1 MPIAHVRVAA
11 DRTVQVTAAGTTSQH
26 PDVGSAIAHL
36 TALAR
41 EQGSELTVKLDDHGT
56 ERTLHIDTSG
66 RLRSVP
72 EAEVAS
78 APEAAADSGQGGE
91 EDDAADAVGDDAD
104 GPQYPLTPAESQNG
118 YPVRDRFS
126 GPADPTGPPT
136 GSIPEQKSRRSTG
149 PQHANKRRQSKG
161 GTPRRRVKRARS
173 RLQMRGLTVPT
184 LVLAILLIIAL
195 GAYIMP
201 RIIGTPESQA
211 PESIP
216 AANGAATQQSLSMAT
231 GGAPVPGFQA
241 TPSWESTIP
250 PDASVTA
257 TARGVVIVTS
267 SQLQILDARTG
278 QQRFETD
285 IDEPPSFAV
294 DTVIDGRSALVWR
307 IGDRA
312 YALFDGNPR
321 PYQYELPG
329 GARISSAGT
338 NVLIKNGDELSTFTR
353 NGLTRLPTP
362 AAGST
367 PMALDG
373 GELISAKFTGP
384 LTITDAES
392 GEERTLDLE
401 APRDD
406 LQIIR
411 WVTAGHGKVVTL
423 WGQPG
428 ASTNSG
434 HRIQLVVHSLSD
446 GTIASTVSTTTDTV
460 GEADWVRGQGYQL
473 AVIGPYLFSMEDG
486 LLVRD
491 GSESNARFSEPRG
504 HVVPAVIDNTPV
516 LVSADTAW
524 QVRTNLLAVTAADGY
539 AVTREGTDRVVGYR
553 SEQ

>member
-26 PDVGSAIAHL
+26 PDVGAAIAHL

-41 EQGSELTVKLDDHGT
+41 EQGSELTVKLDDHGA
-56 ERTLHIDTSG
+56 ERTLHIDASG
-66 RLRSVP
+66 RLRTVP

-78 APEAAADSGQGGE
+78 AADGTAETGQGDDGEDPEGSGSGAHAPQPPLTGPEAQA
-91 EDDAADAVGDDAD
+91 
-104 GPQYPLTPAESQNG
+104 G

-136 GSIPEQKSRRSTG
+136 GSIPEQKSRRG
-149 PQHANKRRQSKG
+149 PSRQHAGRRQARA
-161 GTPRRRVKRARS
+161 GTPRRRAKRARS
-173 RLQMRGLTVPT
+173 RLQMSGFTVPT

-195 GAYIMP
+195 AAYIMP

-216 AANGAATQQSLSMAT
+216 AAHGAATQQSLSMAT
-231 GGAPVPGFQA
+231 GSAPVPGFEA
-241 TPSWESTIP
+241 APSWEETIP
-250 PDASVTA
+250 LHASVTA
-257 TARGVVIVTS
+257 TSRGVVVVTN
-267 SQLQILDARTG
+267 SQLQVLDARTG

-294 DTVIDGRSALVWR
+294 DTVIDGRPSLVWR

-312 YALFDGNPR
+312 YALVDGSHE
-321 PYQYELPG
+321 PYEYELPS

-338 NVLIKNGDELSTFTR
+338 NVLIKNGDELSTFAR
-353 NGLTRLPTP
+353 GGLTRLPTP

-373 GELISAKFTGP
+373 GDLISATFAGP
-384 LTITDAES
+384 LTVTDVES

-446 GTIASTVSTTTDTV
+446 GTIASTVSTTTDAV

-524 QVRTNLLAVTAADGY
+524 KVRTNLLAVTAADGY
-539 AVTREGTDRVVGYR
+539 AITREGTDRVVGYR

>member
-26 PDVGSAIAHL
+26 PDVGAAIAHL

-41 EQGSELTVKLDDHGT
+41 EQGSELTVKLDDHGAQ
-56 ERTLHIDTSG
+56 RTLHIDASG
-66 RLRSVP
+66 RLRTVP

-78 APEAAADSGQGGE
+78 AAEGTAETGQGDDGEDPEGSGSGAHAPQPPLTAPEAQAD
-91 EDDAADAVGDDAD
+91 
-104 GPQYPLTPAESQNG
+104 

-136 GSIPEQKSRRSTG
+136 GSIPEQKSRHNPS
-149 PQHANKRRQSKG
+149 RQQADRQRQAQA
-161 GTPRRRVKRARS
+161 GTPRRRAKRARS
-173 RLQMRGLTVPT
+173 RLQMSGLTVPT

-195 GAYIMP
+195 AAYIMP

-216 AANGAATQQSLSMAT
+216 AAHGAATQQSLSMAT
-231 GGAPVPGFQA
+231 GSSAVPGFEA
-241 TPSWESTIP
+241 TPAWEETIP

-257 TARGVVIVTS
+257 TARGVVVVTN
-267 SQLQILDARTG
+267 SQLQVLDARTG

-294 DTVIDGRSALVWR
+294 DTVIGGRSALVWR

-312 YALFDGNPR
+312 YALVDGSQQ
-321 PYQYELPG
+321 PYEYELPR

-338 NVLIKNGDELSTFTR
+338 NVLIKNGDELSTFAR
-353 NGLTRLPTP
+353 DGLTRLPTP

-373 GELISAKFTGP
+373 GELVSATFAGP
-384 LTITDAES
+384 LTVTDVES

-539 AVTREGTDRVVGYR
+539 AITREGTDRVVGYR

>member
-26 PDVGSAIAHL
+26 PDVGAAIAHL

-41 EQGSELTVKLDDHGT
+41 EQGSELTVKLDDHGAQ
-56 ERTLHIDTSG
+56 RTLHIDASG
-66 RLRSVP
+66 RLRTVP

-78 APEAAADSGQGGE
+78 AAEGTAETGQGDDGEDPEGIGSGAHAPQHPLTAPEAQAD
-91 EDDAADAVGDDAD
+91 
-104 GPQYPLTPAESQNG
+104 

-136 GSIPEQKSRRSTG
+136 GSIPEQKSRHNPG
-149 PQHANKRRQSKG
+149 RQQADRQRQAQA
-161 GTPRRRVKRARS
+161 GTPRRRAKRARS
-173 RLQMRGLTVPT
+173 RLQMSGLTVPT

-195 GAYIMP
+195 AAYIMP

-231 GGAPVPGFQA
+231 GSSAVPGFEA
-241 TPSWESTIP
+241 TPAWEETIP
-250 PDASVTA
+250 PGASVTA
-257 TARGVVIVTS
+257 TARGVVVVTN
-267 SQLQILDARTG
+267 SQLQVLDARTG

-294 DTVIDGRSALVWR
+294 DTVIDGRSSLVWR

-312 YALFDGNPR
+312 YALVDGSHE
-321 PYQYELPG
+321 PYEYELPS

-338 NVLIKNGDELSTFTR
+338 NVLIKNGDELSTFAR
-353 NGLTRLPTP
+353 DGLTHLPTP

-373 GELISAKFTGP
+373 GELVSATFAGP
-384 LTITDAES
+384 LTVTDVES

-446 GTIASTVSTTTDTV
+446 GTIASTVSTTTDAV

-524 QVRTNLLAVTAADGY
+524 KVRTNLLAVTAADGY
-539 AVTREGTDRVVGYR
+539 AITREGADRVVGYR
-553 SEQ
+553 SER

>member
-26 PDVGSAIAHL
+26 PDVGAAIAHL

-41 EQGSELTVKLDDHGT
+41 EQGSELTVKLDDHGA
-56 ERTLHIDTSG
+56 ERTLHIDASG
-66 RLRSVP
+66 RLRTVP

-78 APEAAADSGQGGE
+78 GSDGTAEIGQGDDGEDPEGTGSGAHAPQQPLAGPEAQAD
-91 EDDAADAVGDDAD
+91 
-104 GPQYPLTPAESQNG
+104 

-136 GSIPEQKSRRSTG
+136 GSIPEQNSRRGS
-149 PQHANKRRQSKG
+149 PQQADKRRQSKG

-195 GAYIMP
+195 AAYIMP

-216 AANGAATQQSLSMAT
+216 AAHGAATQQSLSMAN
-231 GGAPVPGFQA
+231 GSSAVPGFEA
-241 TPSWESTIP
+241 APAWEETIP
-250 PDASVTA
+250 LHASVTA
-257 TARGVVIVTS
+257 TARGVVVVTN
-267 SQLQILDARTG
+267 SQLQVLDARTG

-294 DTVIDGRSALVWR
+294 DTVIDGRPSLVWR

-312 YALFDGNPR
+312 YALVDGSHE
-321 PYQYELPG
+321 PYEYELPS

-338 NVLIKNGDELSTFTR
+338 NVLIKNGDELSTFAR
-353 NGLTRLPTP
+353 GGLTRLPTP

-373 GELISAKFTGP
+373 GDLISATFAGP
-384 LTITDAES
+384 LTVTDVES

-446 GTIASTVSTTTDTV
+446 GTIASTVSTTTDAV

-524 QVRTNLLAVTAADGY
+524 KVRTNLLAVTAADGY
-539 AVTREGTDRVVGYR
+539 AITREGADRVVGYR
-553 SEQ
+553 SER

>member
-26 PDVGSAIAHL
+26 PDVGAAIAHL
-36 TALAR
+36 TALAH
-41 EQGSELTVKLDDHGT
+41 EQGSELTVKLDDHGA
-56 ERTLHIDTSG
+56 ERTLNIDSSG
-66 RLRSVP
+66 RLRTVP

-78 APEAAADSGQGGE
+78 AADGTAETGQGDDGEDPEGSGSGAHAPQPPLTGPEAQAD
-91 EDDAADAVGDDAD
+91 
-104 GPQYPLTPAESQNG
+104 

-136 GSIPEQKSRRSTG
+136 GSIPEQKSRRG
-149 PQHANKRRQSKG
+149 PSRQHAGRRQARA
-161 GTPRRRVKRARS
+161 GTPRRRAKRARS
-173 RLQMRGLTVPT
+173 RLQMSGFTVPT

-195 GAYIMP
+195 AAYIMP

-216 AANGAATQQSLSMAT
+216 AAHGAATQQSLSMAT
-231 GGAPVPGFQA
+231 GSSAVPGFEA
-241 TPSWESTIP
+241 APAWEETIP
-250 PDASVTA
+250 LHASVTA
-257 TARGVVIVTS
+257 TSRGVVVVTN
-267 SQLQILDARTG
+267 SQLQVLDARTG

-294 DTVIDGRSALVWR
+294 DTVIDGRPSLVWR
-307 IGDRA
+307 IGDCA
-312 YALFDGNPR
+312 YALVDGSHE
-321 PYQYELPG
+321 PYEYELPS

-338 NVLIKNGDELSTFTR
+338 NVLIKNGDELSTFAR
-353 NGLTRLPTP
+353 GGLTRLPTP

-373 GELISAKFTGP
+373 GDLISATFAGP
-384 LTITDAES
+384 LTVTDVES

-446 GTIASTVSTTTDTV
+446 GTIASTVSTTTDAV

-524 QVRTNLLAVTAADGY
+524 KVRTNLLAVTAADGY
-539 AVTREGTDRVVGYR
+539 AITREGADRVVGYR
-553 SEQ
+553 SER

>member
-41 EQGSELTVKLDDHGT
+41 EQGSEVTVKLDDHGT
-56 ERTLHIDTSG
+56 ERTLHIDASG

-78 APEAAADSGQGGE
+78 GSDGTAEIGQGDDGEDPEGTGSGAHAPQQPLAGPEAQAD
-91 EDDAADAVGDDAD
+91 
-104 GPQYPLTPAESQNG
+104 

-136 GSIPEQKSRRSTG
+136 GSIPEQNSRRGS
-149 PQHANKRRQSKG
+149 PQQADKRRQSKG

-195 GAYIMP
+195 AAYIMP

-241 TPSWESTIP
+241 TPSWEETIP
-250 PDASVTA
+250 LHASVTA
-257 TARGVVIVTS
+257 TSRGVVVVTNS
-267 SQLQILDARTG
+267 KLQVLDARTG

-294 DTVIDGRSALVWR
+294 DTVIDGRPSLVWR

-312 YALFDGNPR
+312 YALVDGSHE
-321 PYQYELPG
+321 PYEYELPS

-338 NVLIKNGDELSTFTR
+338 NVLIKNGDELSTFAR
-353 NGLTRLPTP
+353 GGLTRLPTP

-373 GELISAKFTGP
+373 GDLISATFAGP
-384 LTITDAES
+384 LTVTDVES

-446 GTIASTVSTTTDTV
+446 GTIASTVSTTTDAV

-524 QVRTNLLAVTAADGY
+524 KVRTNLLAVTAADGY
-539 AVTREGTDRVVGYR
+539 AITREGADRVVGYR
-553 SEQ
+553 SER

>member
-1 MPIAHVRVAA
+1 MPIAHVRVTA

-26 PDVGSAIAHL
+26 PDVGAAIAHL

-41 EQGSELTVKLDDHGT
+41 EQGSELTVKLDDHGAQ
-56 ERTLHIDTSG
+56 RTLHIDASG
-66 RLRSVP
+66 RLRTLT

-78 APEAAADSGQGGE
+78 AAEGTAETGQGDDGEDPEGIGSGAHAPQHPLTAPEAQAD
-91 EDDAADAVGDDAD
+91 
-104 GPQYPLTPAESQNG
+104 

-136 GSIPEQKSRRSTG
+136 GSIPEQKSRHNPG
-149 PQHANKRRQSKG
+149 RQQADRQRQAQA
-161 GTPRRRVKRARS
+161 GTPRRRAKRARS
-173 RLQMRGLTVPT
+173 RLQMSGLTVPT

-195 GAYIMP
+195 AAYIMP

-216 AANGAATQQSLSMAT
+216 AAHGAATQQSLSMAT
-231 GGAPVPGFQA
+231 GSSAVPGFEA
-241 TPSWESTIP
+241 TPAWEETIP

-257 TARGVVIVTS
+257 TARGVVVVTN
-267 SQLQILDARTG
+267 SQLQVLDARTG

-312 YALFDGNPR
+312 YALVDGSQQ
-321 PYQYELPG
+321 PYEYELPR

-338 NVLIKNGDELSTFTR
+338 NVLIKNGDELSTFAR
-353 NGLTRLPTP
+353 DGLTRLPTP

-373 GELISAKFTGP
+373 GELVSATFAGP
-384 LTITDAES
+384 LTVTDVES

-504 HVVPAVIDNTPV
+504 HMVPAVIDNTPV

-539 AVTREGTDRVVGYR
+539 AITREGADRVVGYR

>member
-26 PDVGSAIAHL
+26 PDVGAAIAHL

-41 EQGSELTVKLDDHGT
+41 EQGSELTVKLDDHGA
-56 ERTLHIDTSG
+56 ERTLHIDASG
-66 RLRSVP
+66 RLRTVP

-78 APEAAADSGQGGE
+78 GSDGTAEIGQGNDGEDPEGTGSGAHAPQQPLAGPEAQAD
-91 EDDAADAVGDDAD
+91 
-104 GPQYPLTPAESQNG
+104 

-136 GSIPEQKSRRSTG
+136 GSIPEQKAGRG
-149 PQHANKRRQSKG
+149 PIRQQGDKRRQSKG

-195 GAYIMP
+195 AAYIMP

-241 TPSWESTIP
+241 TPSWEETIP
-250 PDASVTA
+250 LHASVTA
-257 TARGVVIVTS
+257 TARGVVVVTN
-267 SQLQILDARTG
+267 SQLQVLDARTG

-294 DTVIDGRSALVWR
+294 DTVIDGRPSLVWR

-312 YALFDGNPR
+312 YALVDGSHE
-321 PYQYELPG
+321 PYEYELPS

-338 NVLIKNGDELSTFTR
+338 NVLIKNGDELSTFAR
-353 NGLTRLPTP
+353 GGLTRLPTP

-373 GELISAKFTGP
+373 GDLISATFAGP
-384 LTITDAES
+384 LTVTDVES

-446 GTIASTVSTTTDTV
+446 GTIASTVSTTTDAV

-524 QVRTNLLAVTAADGY
+524 KVRTNLLAVTAADGY
-539 AVTREGTDRVVGYR
+539 AITREGADRVVGYR
-553 SEQ
+553 SER

>member
-1 MPIAHVRVAA
+1 MPIAHVRVTA

-26 PDVGSAIAHL
+26 PDVGAAIAHL

-41 EQGSELTVKLDDHGT
+41 EQDSELTVKLDDHGAQ
-56 ERTLHIDTSG
+56 RTLHIDASG
-66 RLRSVP
+66 RLRTVP

-78 APEAAADSGQGGE
+78 AAEGTAETGQGDDGEDPEGIGSGTHVLQHPPTVPEAQAD
-91 EDDAADAVGDDAD
+91 
-104 GPQYPLTPAESQNG
+104 

-136 GSIPEQKSRRSTG
+136 GSIPEQKSRHNPG
-149 PQHANKRRQSKG
+149 RQQADRQRQAQA
-161 GTPRRRVKRARS
+161 GTPRRRAKRARS
-173 RLQMRGLTVPT
+173 RLQMSGLTVPT

-195 GAYIMP
+195 AAYIMP

-216 AANGAATQQSLSMAT
+216 AAHGAATQQSLSMAT
-231 GGAPVPGFQA
+231 GSSAVPGFEA
-241 TPSWESTIP
+241 TPAWEETIP

-257 TARGVVIVTS
+257 TARGVVVVTN
-267 SQLQILDARTG
+267 SQLQVLDARTG

-312 YALFDGNPR
+312 YALVDGSQQ
-321 PYQYELPG
+321 PYEYELPR

-338 NVLIKNGDELSTFTR
+338 NVLIKNGDELSTFAR
-353 NGLTRLPTP
+353 DGLTRLPTP

-373 GELISAKFTGP
+373 GELVSATFAGP
-384 LTITDAES
+384 LTVTDVES

-539 AVTREGTDRVVGYR
+539 AITREGTDRVVGYR

>member
-1 MPIAHVRVAA
+1 
-11 DRTVQVTAAGTTSQH
+11 
-26 PDVGSAIAHL
+26 
-36 TALAR
+36 
-41 EQGSELTVKLDDHGT
+41 
-56 ERTLHIDTSG
+56 
-66 RLRSVP
+66 
-72 EAEVAS
+72 
-78 APEAAADSGQGGE
+78 
-91 EDDAADAVGDDAD
+91 
-104 GPQYPLTPAESQNG
+104 
-118 YPVRDRFS
+118 
-126 GPADPTGPPT
+126 
-136 GSIPEQKSRRSTG
+136 
-149 PQHANKRRQSKG
+149 
-161 GTPRRRVKRARS
+161 
-173 RLQMRGLTVPT
+173 
-184 LVLAILLIIAL
+184 
-195 GAYIMP
+195 MP

-231 GGAPVPGFQA
+231 GGAPVPGFEA
-241 TPSWESTIP
+241 APAWEETIP
-250 PDASVTA
+250 LHASATA
-257 TARGVVIVTS
+257 TSRGVVVVTN
-267 SQLQILDARTG
+267 SQLQVLDARTG

-294 DTVIDGRSALVWR
+294 DTVIDGRPSLVWR

-312 YALFDGNPR
+312 YALVDGSQQ
-321 PYQYELPG
+321 PYEYELPS

-338 NVLIKNGDELSTFTR
+338 NVLIKNGDELSTFAR
-353 NGLTRLPTP
+353 GGLTRLPTP

-373 GELISAKFTGP
+373 GDLISATFAGP
-384 LTITDAES
+384 LTVTDVES

-446 GTIASTVSTTTDTV
+446 GTIASTVSTTTDAV

-524 QVRTNLLAVTAADGY
+524 KVRTNLLAVTAADGY
-539 AVTREGTDRVVGYR
+539 AITREGADRVVGYR
-553 SEQ
+553 SER

>member
-26 PDVGSAIAHL
+26 PDVGAAIAHL
-36 TALAR
+36 TALAH
-41 EQGSELTVKLDDHGT
+41 EQGSELTVKLDDHGA
-56 ERTLHIDTSG
+56 ERTLNIDSSG
-66 RLRSVP
+66 RLRTVP

-78 APEAAADSGQGGE
+78 ATEGTADAGQGSE
-91 EDDAADAVGDDAD
+91 EDDPAEVAGDDAD
-104 GPQYPLTPAESQNG
+104 APQYPLTSSESQNG

-136 GSIPEQKSRRSTG
+136 GSIPEQNSRRGS
-149 PQHANKRRQSKG
+149 PQQADKRRQSKG

-195 GAYIMP
+195 AAYIMP

-241 TPSWESTIP
+241 TPSWEETIP
-250 PDASVTA
+250 LHASVTA
-257 TARGVVIVTS
+257 TSRGVVVVTN
-267 SQLQILDARTG
+267 SQLQVLDARTG

-294 DTVIDGRSALVWR
+294 DTVIDGRPSLVWR

-312 YALFDGNPR
+312 YALVDGSHE
-321 PYQYELPG
+321 PYEYELPS

-338 NVLIKNGDELSTFTR
+338 NVLIKNGDELSTFAR
-353 NGLTRLPTP
+353 GGLTRLPTP

-373 GELISAKFTGP
+373 GDLISATFAGP
-384 LTITDAES
+384 LTVTDVES

-446 GTIASTVSTTTDTV
+446 GTIASTVSTTTDAV

-524 QVRTNLLAVTAADGY
+524 KVRTNLLAVTAADGY
-539 AVTREGTDRVVGYR
+539 AITREGADRVVGYR
-553 SEQ
+553 SER

>member
-11 DRTVQVTAAGTTSQH
+11 DRTVQVTVAGTTSQH
-26 PDVGSAIAHL
+26 PDVGAAIAHL

-41 EQGSELTVKLDDHGT
+41 EQGSEVTVKLDDHGT
-56 ERTLHIDTSG
+56 ERTLHIDASG

-78 APEAAADSGQGGE
+78 GSDGTAEIGQGDDGEDPEGTGSGAHAPQQPLAGPEAQAD
-91 EDDAADAVGDDAD
+91 
-104 GPQYPLTPAESQNG
+104 

-136 GSIPEQKSRRSTG
+136 GSIPEQNSRRGS
-149 PQHANKRRQSKG
+149 PQQADKRRQSKG

-195 GAYIMP
+195 AAYIMP

-241 TPSWESTIP
+241 TPSWEETIP
-250 PDASVTA
+250 LHASVTA
-257 TARGVVIVTS
+257 TSRGVVVVTN
-267 SQLQILDARTG
+267 SQLQVLDARTG

-294 DTVIDGRSALVWR
+294 DTVIDGRPSLVWR

-312 YALFDGNPR
+312 YALVDGSHE
-321 PYQYELPG
+321 PYEYELPS

-338 NVLIKNGDELSTFTR
+338 NVLIKNGDELSTFAR
-353 NGLTRLPTP
+353 GGLTRLPTP

-373 GELISAKFTGP
+373 GDLISATFAGP
-384 LTITDAES
+384 LTVTDVES

-446 GTIASTVSTTTDTV
+446 GTIASTVSTTTDAV

-524 QVRTNLLAVTAADGY
+524 KVRTNLLAVTAADGY
-539 AVTREGTDRVVGYR
+539 AITREGADRVVGYR
-553 SEQ
+553 SER

>member
-26 PDVGSAIAHL
+26 PDVGSAFAHL

-41 EQGSELTVKLDDHGT
+41 EQGSEVTVKLDDHGT
-56 ERTLHIDTSG
+56 ERTLHIDASG

-72 EAEVAS
+72 QAEVAS
-78 APEAAADSGQGGE
+78 ATEGTADAGQGSE
-91 EDDAADAVGDDAD
+91 EDDPAEVAGDDAD
-104 GPQYPLTPAESQNG
+104 GPQYPLTSSESQNG

-136 GSIPEQKSRRSTG
+136 GSIPEQNSRRGS
-149 PQHANKRRQSKG
+149 PQQADKRRQSKG

-195 GAYIMP
+195 AAYIMP

-216 AANGAATQQSLSMAT
+216 AAHGAATQQSLSMAN
-231 GGAPVPGFQA
+231 GSSAVPGFEA
-241 TPSWESTIP
+241 APAWEETIP
-250 PDASVTA
+250 LHASVTA
-257 TARGVVIVTS
+257 TSRGVVVVTN
-267 SQLQILDARTG
+267 SQLQVLDARTG

-294 DTVIDGRSALVWR
+294 DTVIDGRPSLVWR
-307 IGDRA
+307 IGDSA
-312 YALFDGNPR
+312 YALVDGSHG
-321 PYQYELPG
+321 PYEYELPS

-338 NVLIKNGDELSTFTR
+338 NVLIKNGDELSTFAR
-353 NGLTRLPTP
+353 GGLTRLPTP

-373 GELISAKFTGP
+373 GDLISATFAGP
-384 LTITDAES
+384 LTVTDVES

-446 GTIASTVSTTTDTV
+446 GTIASTVSTTTDAV

-524 QVRTNLLAVTAADGY
+524 KVRTNLLAVTAADGY
-539 AVTREGTDRVVGYR
+539 AITREGADRVVGYR
-553 SEQ
+553 SER

>member
-11 DRTVQVTAAGTTSQH
+11 DRTVQVTVAGTTSQH
-26 PDVGSAIAHL
+26 PDVGAAIAHL

-41 EQGSELTVKLDDHGT
+41 EQGSEVTVKLDDHGT
-56 ERTLHIDTSG
+56 ERTLHIDASG

-78 APEAAADSGQGGE
+78 GSDGTAEIGQGDDGEDPEGTGSGAHAPQQPLAGPEAQAD
-91 EDDAADAVGDDAD
+91 
-104 GPQYPLTPAESQNG
+104 

-136 GSIPEQKSRRSTG
+136 GSIPEQNSRRGS
-149 PQHANKRRQSKG
+149 PQQADKRRQSKG

-195 GAYIMP
+195 AAYIMP

-241 TPSWESTIP
+241 TPSWEETIP
-250 PDASVTA
+250 LHASVTA
-257 TARGVVIVTS
+257 TSRGVVVVTN
-267 SQLQILDARTG
+267 SQLQVLDARTG

-294 DTVIDGRSALVWR
+294 DTVIDGRPSLVWR

-312 YALFDGNPR
+312 YALVDGSHE
-321 PYQYELPG
+321 PYEYELPS

-338 NVLIKNGDELSTFTR
+338 NVLIKNGDELSTFAR
-353 NGLTRLPTP
+353 GGLTRLPTP

-373 GELISAKFTGP
+373 GDLISATFGGP
-384 LTITDAES
+384 LTVTDVES

-446 GTIASTVSTTTDTV
+446 GTIASTVSTTTDAV

-524 QVRTNLLAVTAADGY
+524 KVRTNLLAVTAADGY
-539 AVTREGTDRVVGYR
+539 AITREGADRVVGYR
-553 SEQ
+553 SER

>member
-11 DRTVQVTAAGTTSQH
+11 DRTVQVTAAGTMSQH
-26 PDVGSAIAHL
+26 PDVGAAIAHL

-41 EQGSELTVKLDDHGT
+41 EQGSELTVKLDDHGA
-56 ERTLHIDTSG
+56 ERTLHIDASG

-78 APEAAADSGQGGE
+78 GSDGTAEIGQGDDGEDPEGTGSGAHAPQQPLAGPEAQAD
-91 EDDAADAVGDDAD
+91 
-104 GPQYPLTPAESQNG
+104 

-136 GSIPEQKSRRSTG
+136 GSIPEQKAGRG
-149 PQHANKRRQSKG
+149 PIRQQG
-161 GTPRRRVKRARS
+161 DRQRQARAGTPRRRVKRARS

-195 GAYIMP
+195 AAYIMP

-216 AANGAATQQSLSMAT
+216 AAHGAATQQSLSMAN
-231 GGAPVPGFQA
+231 GSSAVPGFEA
-241 TPSWESTIP
+241 APAWEETIP
-250 PDASVTA
+250 LHASVTA
-257 TARGVVIVTS
+257 TSRGVVVVTN
-267 SQLQILDARTG
+267 SQLQVLDARTG

-294 DTVIDGRSALVWR
+294 DTVIDGRPSLVWR

-312 YALFDGNPR
+312 YALVDGSHE
-321 PYQYELPG
+321 PYEYELPS

-338 NVLIKNGDELSTFTR
+338 NVLIKNGDELSTFAR
-353 NGLTRLPTP
+353 GGLTRLPTP

-373 GELISAKFTGP
+373 GDLISATFAGP
-384 LTITDAES
+384 LTVTDVES

-446 GTIASTVSTTTDTV
+446 GTIASTVSTTTDAV

-524 QVRTNLLAVTAADGY
+524 KVRTNLLAVTAADGY
-539 AVTREGTDRVVGYR
+539 AITREGADRVVGYH
-553 SEQ
+553 SER

>member
-26 PDVGSAIAHL
+26 PDVGAAIAHL

-41 EQGSELTVKLDDHGT
+41 EQGSELTVKLDDHGAQ
-56 ERTLHIDTSG
+56 RTLHIDASG
-66 RLRSVP
+66 RLRTVP

-78 APEAAADSGQGGE
+78 AAEGTAETGQGDDGEDPEGIGSGAHAPQHPLTAPEAQAD
-91 EDDAADAVGDDAD
+91 
-104 GPQYPLTPAESQNG
+104 

-136 GSIPEQKSRRSTG
+136 GSIPEQKSRHNPS
-149 PQHANKRRQSKG
+149 RQQADRQRQAQA
-161 GTPRRRVKRARS
+161 GTPRRRAKRARS
-173 RLQMRGLTVPT
+173 RLQMSGLTVPT

-195 GAYIMP
+195 AAYIMP

-216 AANGAATQQSLSMAT
+216 AAHGAATQQSLSMAN
-231 GGAPVPGFQA
+231 GSSAVPGFEA
-241 TPSWESTIP
+241 APAWEETIP
-250 PDASVTA
+250 LHASVTA
-257 TARGVVIVTS
+257 TSRGVVVVTNS
-267 SQLQILDARTG
+267 KLQVLDARTG

-294 DTVIDGRSALVWR
+294 DTVIDGRPSLVWR

-312 YALFDGNPR
+312 YALVDGSHE
-321 PYQYELPG
+321 PYEYELPS

-338 NVLIKNGDELSTFTR
+338 NVLIKNGDELSTFAR
-353 NGLTRLPTP
+353 GGLTRLPTP

-373 GELISAKFTGP
+373 GDLISATFAGP
-384 LTITDAES
+384 LTVTDVES

-446 GTIASTVSTTTDTV
+446 GTIASTVSTTTDAV

-524 QVRTNLLAVTAADGY
+524 KVRTNLLAVTAADGY
-539 AVTREGTDRVVGYR
+539 AITREGADRVVGYR
-553 SEQ
+553 SER

>member
-26 PDVGSAIAHL
+26 PDVGAAIAHL

-41 EQGSELTVKLDDHGT
+41 EQGSELTVKLDDHGAQ
-56 ERTLHIDTSG
+56 RTLHIDASG
-66 RLRSVP
+66 RLRTVP

-78 APEAAADSGQGGE
+78 AAEGTADAGPGDDGEDPDGIGSGAHAPQHPLTVPEAQSD
-91 EDDAADAVGDDAD
+91 
-104 GPQYPLTPAESQNG
+104 

-136 GSIPEQKSRRSTG
+136 GSIPEQKSRHNPG
-149 PQHANKRRQSKG
+149 RQQADRQRQAQA
-161 GTPRRRVKRARS
+161 GTPRRRAKRARS
-173 RLQMRGLTVPT
+173 RLQMSGLTVPT

-195 GAYIMP
+195 AAYIMP

-216 AANGAATQQSLSMAT
+216 AAHGAATQQSLSMAT
-231 GGAPVPGFQA
+231 GSSAVPGFEA
-241 TPSWESTIP
+241 TPAWEETIP

-257 TARGVVIVTS
+257 TARGVVVVTN
-267 SQLQILDARTG
+267 SQLQVLDARTG

-312 YALFDGNPR
+312 FALVDGSQQ
-321 PYQYELPG
+321 PYEYELPR

-338 NVLIKNGDELSTFTR
+338 NVLIKNGDELSTFAR
-353 NGLTRLPTP
+353 DGLTRLPTP

-373 GELISAKFTGP
+373 GELVSATFAGP
-384 LTITDAES
+384 LTVTDVES

-446 GTIASTVSTTTDTV
+446 GTIASTVSTTTDAV

-524 QVRTNLLAVTAADGY
+524 KVRTNLLAVTAADGY
-539 AVTREGTDRVVGYR
+539 AITREGADRVVGYR
-553 SEQ
+553 SER

>member
-26 PDVGSAIAHL
+26 PDVGAAIAHL

-41 EQGSELTVKLDDHGT
+41 EQGNELTVKLDDHGA
-56 ERTLHIDTSG
+56 ERTLNIDASG
-66 RLRSVP
+66 RLRTVP

-78 APEAAADSGQGGE
+78 AAEGTAETRQSDDGEDPESTGSGAHAPQQPLTGPEAQVD
-91 EDDAADAVGDDAD
+91 
-104 GPQYPLTPAESQNG
+104 

-136 GSIPEQKSRRSTG
+136 GSIPEQKSRRG
-149 PQHANKRRQSKG
+149 PSRQQADRRQAQA

-195 GAYIMP
+195 AAYIMP

-216 AANGAATQQSLSMAT
+216 AAHGAATQQSLSMAN
-231 GGAPVPGFQA
+231 GSSAVPGFEA
-241 TPSWESTIP
+241 APAWEETIP
-250 PDASVTA
+250 LHASVTA
-257 TARGVVIVTS
+257 TSRGVVVVTN
-267 SQLQILDARTG
+267 SQLQVLDARTG

-294 DTVIDGRSALVWR
+294 DTVIDGRPSLVWR

-312 YALFDGNPR
+312 YALVDGSHG
-321 PYQYELPG
+321 PYEYELPS

-338 NVLIKNGDELSTFTR
+338 NVLIKNGDELSTFAR
-353 NGLTRLPTP
+353 GGLTRLPTP

-373 GELISAKFTGP
+373 GDLISATFAGP
-384 LTITDAES
+384 LTVTDVES

-446 GTIASTVSTTTDTV
+446 GTIASTVSTTTDAV

-491 GSESNARFSEPRG
+491 SSESNARFSEPRG

-524 QVRTNLLAVTAADGY
+524 KVRTNLLAVTAADGY
-539 AVTREGTDRVVGYR
+539 AITREGADRVVGYR
-553 SEQ
+553 SER